1 MEGREIPSK
10 SLRTFTLSP
19 RRIRRSTPTADTGRR
34 GDACHGPGTRKKSR
48 GHVARLQG
56 GLDPFCPLA
65 RRARI
70 PSRSSRA
77 ANRDHTGEFPA
88 SAWLPL
94 VIPNGPLAAL
104 GRRCEDIVRRR

>member
-34 GDACHGPGTRKKSR
+34 GDACHGPGTRKKRPRPRCAPTRWTGPILPTGAPRTDSFP
-48 GHVARLQG
+48 LQ
-56 GLDPFCPLA
+56 P
-65 RRARI
+65 R
-70 PSRSSRA
+70 

-88 SAWLPL
+88 SA
-94 VIPNGPLAAL
+94 
-104 GRRCEDIVRRR
+104 